1 MAWGNR
7 VDVGWVKFHESSN
20 YRCENYIY
28 YQLDADAR
36 KIRVLVDN
44 QRVISKS
51 SRAYYYW
58 RVNNGYQLLGGT
70 NDSQYGRILDVFDTI
85 NVPYGGIWTRATTTK
100 AALDQTRA
108 AVYSYNS
115 DGTLSNVVVASQMIM
130 LLPQDNP
137 SYNANTYGFIE
148 QNWISKDISSLLPK
162 LTSTVDAPTG
172 VTVNP
177 DYIGVTGAKVE
188 WVANAKAKSYE
199 LTISGGTVQSTVT
212 TTDSFYQFSN
222 LEAGTAYNVTIK
234 SVDADGNKSSGVSI
248 SFTTST
254 QIKEW
259 INDNG
264 TGKKGTIWVNIDGEK
279 KRAIK
284 AWVNVNG
291 EAKQVI

>member
-1 MAWGNR
+1 MAWGKR
-7 VDVGWVKFHESSN
+7 VDIGWVKFHESSN

-28 YQLDADAR
+28 YQIDADAR

-44 QRVISKS
+44 QRVTSKS

-58 RVNNGYQLLGGT
+58 QVNNGYQLLGGT

-85 NVPYGGIWTRATTTK
+85 HVPYGGTWQRATTTA
-100 AALDQTRA
+100 AALNQTKA

-115 DGTLSNVVVASQMIM
+115 DGTLSNVNVASQMIM
-130 LLPQDNP
+130 SIPG
-137 SYNANTYGFIE
+137 YNANHYGFIV
-148 QNWISKDISSLLPK
+148 QDWVTKNIASLLPK

-188 WVANAKAKSYE
+188 WVSNAKAKSYE
-199 LTISGGTVQSTVT
+199 LTISGGTIQSTVT

-222 LEAGTAYNVTIK
+222 LEAGTTYNVIIK
-234 SVDADGNKSSGVSI
+234 SIDEKGNKSSGVSI

-264 TGKKGTIWVNIDGEK
+264 TGKKGTIWINIDGEK
-279 KRAIK
+279 KRIVK
-284 AWVNVNG
+284 AWINVNG
-291 EAKQVI
+291 NAKSVI

>member
-1 MAWGNR
+1 MAWGKR
-7 VDVGWVKFHESSN
+7 VDIGWVKFHESSN

-28 YQLDADAR
+28 YQLDTDAR

-44 QRVISKS
+44 QRVTSKS

-58 RVNNGYQLLGGT
+58 QVNNGYQLLGGT

-85 NVPYGGIWTRATTTK
+85 YVPYGGTWTRAASAANALKQTK
-100 AALDQTRA
+100 A

-115 DGTLSNVVVASQMIM
+115 DGTLSNVNVASQMIM
-130 LLPQDNP
+130 SIPGYD
-137 SYNANTYGFIE
+137 ANHYGFIV
-148 QNWISKDISSLLPK
+148 QDWVTKNIASLLPK

-199 LTISGGTVQSTVT
+199 LTISGGTIQSTVT

-222 LEAGTAYNVTIK
+222 LEAGTTYNVTIK
-234 SVDADGNKSSGVSI
+234 SIDTDGNKSSGVSI

-264 TGKKGTIWVNIDGEK
+264 TGKKGTIWINIDGEK
-279 KRAIK
+279 KRIVK
-284 AWVNVNG
+284 AWINVNG
-291 EAKQVI
+291 NAKSVI

>member
-7 VDVGWVKFHESSN
+7 VNVGWVKFHESSN

-28 YQLDADAR
+28 YQLDTDAR

-58 RVNNGYQLLGGT
+58 QVNNGYQLLGGT

-85 NVPYGGIWTRATTTK
+85 NVPYGGTWTRATTTA
-100 AALDQTRA
+100 AALNQTRA

-115 DGTLSNVVVASQMIM
+115 DGTLSNVNVASQMIM
-130 LLPQDNP
+130 SIPG
-137 SYNANTYGFIE
+137 YNANYYGFIV
-148 QNWISKDISSLLPK
+148 QDWVTKNIASLLPK
-162 LTSTVDAPTG
+162 LTSTADAPTG

-199 LTISGGTVQSTVT
+199 LTISGGSVQSTVN

-222 LEAGTAYNVTIK
+222 LDAGTTYSVTIK
-234 SVDADGNKSSGVSI
+234 SIDENGGKSSGVSI

-259 INDNG
+259 VNDNG
-264 TGKKGTIWVNIDGEK
+264 TGKKGTIWINIDGEK
-279 KRAIK
+279 KRGIK

>member
-1 MAWGNR
+1 MAWGKR
-7 VDVGWVKFHESSN
+7 VDIGWVKFHESSN

-28 YQLDADAR
+28 YQIDADAR

-44 QRVISKS
+44 QRVTSKS

-58 RVNNGYQLLGGT
+58 QVNNGYQLLGGT

-85 NVPYGGIWTRATTTK
+85 HVPYGGTWQRAITTA
-100 AALDQTRA
+100 AALNQTKA

-115 DGTLSNVVVASQMIM
+115 DGTLSNVNVASQMIM
-130 LLPQDNP
+130 SIPGYD
-137 SYNANTYGFIE
+137 ANHYGFIV
-148 QNWISKDISSLLPK
+148 QDWVTKNIASLLPK

-199 LTISGGTVQSTVT
+199 LTISGGTIQSTVT

-222 LEAGTAYNVTIK
+222 LEAGTTYSVMIK
-234 SVDADGNKSSGVSI
+234 SIDEKGNKSSGVSI

-264 TGKKGTIWVNIDGEK
+264 TGKKGTIWINIDGEK
-279 KRAIK
+279 KRIVK
-284 AWVNVNG
+284 AWINVNG
-291 EAKQVI
+291 NAKSVI

>member
-7 VDVGWVKFHESSN
+7 VNVGWVKFHESSG

-28 YQLDADAR
+28 YQLDTDAR

-44 QRVISKS
+44 QRVTSKS
-51 SRAYYYW
+51 SSKYYW
-58 RVNNGYQLLGGT
+58 WQVNNGYQLLGGT

-85 NVPYGGIWTRATTTK
+85 HVPYGGTWTRATTVA
-100 AALDQTRA
+100 AALNQTRA

-115 DGTLSNVVVASQMIM
+115 DGTLSNVNVASQMIM
-130 LLPQDNP
+130 SIPGYD
-137 SYNANTYGFIE
+137 ANHYGFIV
-148 QNWISKDISSLLPK
+148 QDWVTKNIASLLPK
-162 LTSTVDAPTG
+162 LTSAVDAPTG

-188 WVANAKAKSYE
+188 WVSNAKAKSYE

-222 LEAGTAYNVTIK
+222 LEAGTTYSVTIK
-234 SVDADGNKSSGVSI
+234 SIDEKGDKSSGVSI

-264 TGKKGTIWVNIDGEK
+264 TGKKGTIWINIDGEK
-279 KRAIK
+279 KRGIK

-291 EAKQVI
+291 KAKQVI